1 MKIEEIREILG
12 DKVHLEAVCYM
23 SEDENKEFEDHLKT
37 ILDNEE
43 DVEFLTSDQIMDE
56 LIQYWSTDTL
66 TDFEEHCTRM
76 YDLDNI

>member
-12 DKVHLEAVCYM
+12 DKAHLEAVCYM
-23 SEDENKEFEDHLKT
+23 SADENKEFEEHLKT
-37 ILDNEE
+37 IVDNEE
-43 DVEFLTSDQIMDE
+43 DVEFLTPDQIMDE

>member
-23 SEDENKEFEDHLKT
+23 SADENKEFEEHLKT

-43 DVEFLTSDQIMDE
+43 NVEFLTPDQIMDE
-56 LIQYWSTDTL
+56 LIQYWPAVTL
-66 TDFEEHCTRM
+66 ANFEEHCTRM